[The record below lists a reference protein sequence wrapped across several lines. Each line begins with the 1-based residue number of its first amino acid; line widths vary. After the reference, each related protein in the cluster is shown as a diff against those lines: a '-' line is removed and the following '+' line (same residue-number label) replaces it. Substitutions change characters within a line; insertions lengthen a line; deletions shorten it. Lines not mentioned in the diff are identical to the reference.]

1 MPRNYLSM
9 RKIRAILRLKLEYGR
24 SYREIA
30 QSIGVSTSTVS
41 EYLRRAKEANLSWP
55 LADDFT
61 DETLEKILHP
71 KSDKDPKKTEEEV
84 DWEHIH
90 KELKRKSV
98 TLQLLWSEY
107 KEKKPEGLSY
117 RQFFRNYNLWK
128 NHLDVWMHQAHKAG
142 ERCFVDYAG
151 QTMPVLRNA
160 ETGEMGDAQIFV
172 GVLGASKYTYA
183 EATWTQTLP
192 DWINSH
198 INMFEFF
205 EGCSEI
211 LVPDNLRSGVT
222 ISHLYEPDINQTYQD
237 MAAHYGVVIIPARP
251 KKPKDKPLAESGVY
265 FVETFILA
273 KFRDRTFLN
282 LADLNRAIRVL
293 LEELD
298 KPALKPLPSLKYEY
312 AEWKKVRV
320 GLNYHVEID
329 GHFYSV
335 PFTLAKQE
343 IYVRYNSKMV
353 EIFHKNNRVA
363 SHIRSSQKQGYTTV
377 VAHMPKNHQKQA
389 EWTPERL
396 LNWAKKIGENTE
408 KLIEAVIKSS
418 SHPEKAFKS
427 CLGIMRLGKS
437 YGTVTFFLYFQ
448 K

>member
-1 MPRNYLSM
+1 M
-9 RKIRAILRLKLEYGR
+9 
-24 SYREIA
+24 
-30 QSIGVSTSTVS
+30 
-41 EYLRRAKEANLSWP
+41 
-55 LADDFT
+55 
-61 DETLEKILHP
+61 
-71 KSDKDPKKTEEEV
+71 
-84 DWEHIH
+84 
-90 KELKRKSV
+90 
-98 TLQLLWSEY
+98 
-107 KEKKPEGLSY
+107 
-117 RQFFRNYNLWK
+117 
-128 NHLDVWMHQAHKAG
+128 
-142 ERCFVDYAG
+142 
-151 QTMPVLRNA
+151 
-160 ETGEMGDAQIFV
+160 
-172 GVLGASKYTYA
+172 
-183 EATWTQTLP
+183 
-192 DWINSH
+192 
-198 INMFEFF
+198 
-205 EGCSEI
+205 
-211 LVPDNLRSGVT
+211 
-222 ISHLYEPDINQTYQD
+222 
-237 MAAHYGVVIIPARP
+237 
-251 KKPKDKPLAESGVY
+251 
-265 FVETFILA
+265 
-273 KFRDRTFLN
+273 N